1 MASERPWAGRRLH
14 LIGLGGAG
22 MSGYA
27 RVATQL
33 GASVSGSDRADTWAV
48 RALADLGV
56 QVHIGHDAANLPEGE
71 DLEVVHSSAIA
82 PDNPERVQAR
92 RRGLHDRP
100 RAELLAELSALKRT
114 IAVAGAH
121 GKTTTT
127 SMVAHVLIACG
138 LEPAY
143 LIGGAL
149 TTTGLNADWGAGEW
163 LVVEADESDRSMLS
177 LDVDVAVVTNVE
189 LDHHATFGSLA
200 EVREVFR
207 ELLARAPQA
216 VLWDRPDVVALRGGA
231 PFVAFDAPAPSLDGD
246 GSSFQWRGHDVR
258 LRVPGA
264 HNARNAAAALE
275 ACALAGADP
284 AQAVA
289 ALADFA
295 GAGRR
300 FQELG
305 TTAAGA
311 RVVDDYAHHPT
322 EVTATIAAARTQ
334 RARRVVAVFQPHLYS
349 RTQRLAGEFGA
360 ALAGA
365 DIAAVL
371 EVYPARERA
380 EDFPGVSGLLVAE
393 ATADAAG
400 GRTVLWLPSFDAAE
414 RVLRGLLREGD
425 LCLVLGAGDVDELG
439 RRLVARPALSS
450 PSQGRVGGW
459 RPPVSHLPPPDTP

>member
-1 MASERPWAGRRLH
+1 MADERPWAGRRLH

-33 GASVSGSDRADTWAV
+33 GAAVSGSDRADSPG
-48 RALADLGV
+48 LAGLRDLGIE
-56 QVHIGHDAANLPEGE
+56 VHVGHDAANVPAG
-71 DLEVVHSSAIA
+71 DDVEVVHSTAIA
-82 PDNPERVQAR
+82 PDNPERAEAR
-92 RRGLHDRP
+92 RRGLPDRP
-100 RAELLAELSALKRT
+100 RADLLAELSALKRT

-127 SMVAHVLIACG
+127 SMAAHILLRCG
-138 LEPAY
+138 LQPAY

-149 TTTGLNADWGAGEW
+149 TTTGLNADWGEGEW

-177 LDVDVAVVTNVE
+177 LNVDVAVVTNVE

-200 EVREVFR
+200 EVRDVFR
-207 ELLARAPQA
+207 TFLAQPPAA
-216 VLWDRPDVVALRGGA
+216 VLWDRPDVVELRGGR
-231 PFVAFDAPAPSLDGD
+231 PFTAFDVPAPELDGD
-246 GSSFQWRGHDVR
+246 GSSFAWRGQQVR

-275 ACALAGADP
+275 ASLLAGAD
-284 AQAVA
+284 AARAAA

-305 TTAAGA
+305 TTAEGA

-322 EVTATIAAARTQ
+322 EVAATIDAART
-334 RARRVVAVFQPHLYS
+334 RRPRRVVAVFQPHLYS
-349 RTQRLAGEFGA
+349 RTQRLAREFGV
-360 ALAGA
+360 ALARA
-365 DIAAVL
+365 DVVAVL
-371 EVYPARERA
+371 DVYPARERA

-393 ATADAAG
+393 AAADAAN
-400 GRTVLWLPSFDAAE
+400 GRPVLWLATFDAAE
-414 RVLRGLLREGD
+414 RALHGVLRDGD
-425 LCLVLGAGDVDELG
+425 LCLVLGAGDIDALG
-439 RRLVARPALSS
+439 RRLTL
-450 PSQGRVGGW
+450 
-459 RPPVSHLPPPDTP
+459 T

>member
-1 MASERPWAGRRLH
+1 MRLAFAAMADQRPWAGRRLH

-33 GASVSGSDRADTWAV
+33 GAAVSGSDRADSP
-48 RALADLGV
+48 ALRPLAELGV
-56 QVHIGHDAANLPEGE
+56 EVHVGHDAANVPAGEGV
-71 DLEVVHSSAIA
+71 EVVHSSAI
-82 PDNPERVQAR
+82 PLDNPERAAAR
-92 RRGLHDRP
+92 QRGLPDHP
-100 RAELLAELSALKRT
+100 RADLLAEFSLLKRT

-127 SMVAHVLIACG
+127 SMAAHALIRCG
-138 LEPAY
+138 LKPAY

-149 TTTGLNADWGAGEW
+149 TTTGLNADWGAGDW

-177 LDVDVAVVTNVE
+177 LHVDIAVVTNVE

-200 EVREVFR
+200 EVRAAFR
-207 ELLARAPQA
+207 ALLTVAPQA
-216 VLWDRPDVVALRGGA
+216 VLWDRPDVVALRGDA
-231 PFVAFDAPAPSLDGD
+231 PYVAFDVPDPRLDGA
-246 GSSFQWRGHDVR
+246 GSTFAWRGHPVR

-284 AQAVA
+284 AQAAA

-305 TTAAGA
+305 VTSAGA

-322 EVTATIAAARTQ
+322 EVAATIDAART
-334 RARRVVAVFQPHLYS
+334 RRPRRVVAVFQPHLYS
-349 RTQRLAGEFGA
+349 RTLRLAYEFGA
-360 ALAGA
+360 ALARA
-365 DIAAVL
+365 DVAAVL
-371 EVYPARERA
+371 DVYPARERA
-380 EDFPGVSGLLVAE
+380 ADFPGVSGLLVAE
-393 ATADAAG
+393 AAADAAR
-400 GRTVLWLPSFDAAE
+400 GRTVLWLPDFDVAE
-414 RVLRGLLREGD
+414 RALRALLREGD

-439 RRLVARPALSS
+439 RRLV
-450 PSQGRVGGW
+450 GDG
-459 RPPVSHLPPPDTP
+459 

>member
-1 MASERPWAGRRLH
+1 MADERPWAGRRLH

-33 GASVSGSDRADTWAV
+33 GAAVSGSDRADSPGL
-48 RALADLGV
+48 RALRELGIE
-56 QVHIGHDAANLPEGE
+56 VHVGHAAANVPAG
-71 DLEVVHSSAIA
+71 DGVEVVHSSAI
-82 PDNPERVQAR
+82 PDENVERATAR
-92 RRGLHDRP
+92 ERGLPDHP
-100 RAELLAELSALKRT
+100 RADLLAELSLLKRT

-127 SMVAHVLIACG
+127 SMVAHALIRCG

-177 LDVDVAVVTNVE
+177 LHVDVAVVTNVE

-200 EVREVFR
+200 ELRAAFR
-207 ELLARAPQA
+207 ALLTVAPQA
-216 VLWDRPDVVALRGGA
+216 VLWDRPDVVALRGDA
-231 PFVAFDAPAPSLDGD
+231 PFVAFDAIDPQLDGT
-246 GSSFQWRGHDVR
+246 GSTFAWRGHSVR
-258 LRVPGA
+258 LGVPGA

-275 ACALAGADP
+275 ACTLAGADE
-284 AQAVA
+284 ALAVA

-305 TTAAGA
+305 VTSTGA
-311 RVVDDYAHHPT
+311 RIVDDYAHHPT
-322 EVTATIAAARTQ
+322 EVAATIDAARTQ
-334 RARRVVAVFQPHLYS
+334 RPRRVVAVFQPHLYS
-349 RTQRLAGEFGA
+349 RTQRLAHEFGA
-360 ALAGA
+360 ALARA
-365 DIAAVL
+365 DVAAVL
-371 EVYPARERA
+371 DVYPARERA
-380 EDFPGVSGLLVAE
+380 EDFPGVSGLLIAE
-393 ATADAAG
+393 AAADAAG
-400 GRTVLWLPSFDAAE
+400 GRTVLWLPDFEAAE
-414 RVLRGLLREGD
+414 RTLGALLGEGD

-439 RRLVARPALSS
+439 RRLV
-450 PSQGRVGGW
+450 GKG
-459 RPPVSHLPPPDTP
+459 

>member
-1 MASERPWAGRRLH
+1 
-14 LIGLGGAG
+14 

-27 RVATQL
+27 RVASQL
-33 GASVSGSDRADTWAV
+33 GAAVSGSDRADSPGLG
-48 RALADLGV
+48 ALTELGV
-56 QVHIGHDAANLPEGE
+56 QVHVGHDAANVPGG
-71 DLEVVHSSAIA
+71 DGVEVVHSSAIP
-82 PDNPERVQAR
+82 PDNPERAEAR
-92 RRGLHDRP
+92 RRRIPDRP

-127 SMVAHVLIACG
+127 SMAAHVLIRCG
-138 LEPAY
+138 LAPAY

-149 TTTGLNADWGAGEW
+149 TTTGLNADWGTGDW

-207 ELLARAPQA
+207 ELLARAPHA

-231 PFVAFDAPAPSLDGD
+231 PFVGFDVPTPHLDGA
-246 GSSFQWRGHDVR
+246 GSTFQWRGHEVR

-322 EVTATIAAARTQ
+322 EVAATIAAART
-334 RARRVVAVFQPHLYS
+334 RGPRRVVVVFQPHLYS
-349 RTQRLAGEFGA
+349 RTERLAGEFGD

-365 DIAAVL
+365 DVTAVL
-371 EVYPARERA
+371 DVYPARERS

-393 ATADAAG
+393 ATADAAA
-400 GRTVLWLPSFDAAE
+400 GRTVLWLPTFDTAE
-414 RVLRGLLREGD
+414 RALRALLREGD

-439 RRLVARPALSS
+439 RRLVAA
-450 PSQGRVGGW
+450 
-459 RPPVSHLPPPDTP
+459 